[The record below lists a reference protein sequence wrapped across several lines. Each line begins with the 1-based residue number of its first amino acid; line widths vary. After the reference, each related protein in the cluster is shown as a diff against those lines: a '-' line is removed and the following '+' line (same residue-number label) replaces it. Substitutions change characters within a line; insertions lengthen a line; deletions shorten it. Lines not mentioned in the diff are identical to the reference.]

1 VFLSRQLGIAFFR
14 NPRTG
19 SRAIRQLILPYCD
32 IREVRHTRVTEET
45 PFYKHIPPREARPHV
60 ERFGIDWNAIRKFTV
75 VRNPFTRLVS
85 YYHWRL
91 LQVPPPREFKTHL
104 LREVRSNN
112 IMCGSIEYYAGD
124 GTGKLAVDEVIRH
137 EALEENLADLFARW
151 NVPIDVEKLK
161 IVGASPTY
169 DLKEYYDDQSIDFVH
184 RNYDFEF
191 SQLGYSRELPV

>member
-1 VFLSRQLGIAFFR
+1 
-14 NPRTG
+14 
-19 SRAIRQLILPYCD
+19 
-32 IREVRHTRVTEET
+32 
-45 PFYKHIPPREARPHV
+45 
-60 ERFGIDWNAIRKFTV
+60 
-75 VRNPFTRLVS
+75 
-85 YYHWRL
+85 
-91 LQVPPPREFKTHL
+91 
-104 LREVRSNN
+104 
-112 IMCGSIEYYAGD
+112 MCGSIEYYAGD